1 MMHRFFLAA
10 LCLLAPCGLPL
21 LGGCSPAPVQKAAQG
36 RIVALGSATTET
48 LFALGVGDRVVGS
61 DLSSMHPAEAAALP
75 KVGYFRQFSAEGVLS
90 LAPDRVLASHES
102 GPAVGL
108 GRLRD
113 AGVALTVLGP
123 ANNLE
128 EGRANVRAIAVA
140 VDRVAEGEALIAKID
155 AQVAELEG
163 LRARASARPRVL
175 FIYARG
181 PGSVMVAGHETPA
194 AEMLRLAGADNA
206 IDAFAEFKPISAEAV
221 IEARPD
227 FIVIPSRGLES
238 IGGAEGLRAQ
248 PGVAQTPAGAPG
260 HVVAVDDLKL
270 LGFGPRVGDALLEL
284 VRALHPE
291 LGAG

>member
-1 MMHRFFLAA
+1 MMHRSIILV
-10 LCLLAPCGLPL
+10 LGLFAVPL
-21 LGGCSPAPVQKAAQG
+21 PGACAPAPAEARVQG
-36 RIVALGSATTET
+36 RMVALGSATTET
-48 LFALGVGDRVVGS
+48 LFALGVGERVVGA
-61 DLSSMHPAEAAALP
+61 DLSSVYPDAAAALP

-90 LAPDRVLASHES
+90 LAPDRVLASHDS
-102 GPAVGL
+102 GPAVAL
-108 GRLRD
+108 ERLRD

-123 ANNLE
+123 ARNLE

-140 VDRVAEGEALIAKID
+140 VDRVAEGEALIAGID

-163 LRARASARPRVL
+163 LCARAKGRPRVL
-175 FIYARG
+175 FVYARG
-181 PGSVMVAGHETPA
+181 PGSVMVAGRETPA

-221 IEARPD
+221 IAARPD

-238 IGGAEGLRAQ
+238 IGGAEGLRGQ
-248 PGVAQTPAGAPG
+248 PGVAQTAAGAAG
-260 HVVAVDDLKL
+260 RVIAVDDLKL
-270 LGFGPRVGDALLEL
+270 LGFGPRVGEALLEL